1 MQGAIDRHAEVA
13 VSEPRRDK
21 VRATSVREQHDHV
34 DVARLTPEQRLD
46 MMWQLALDAWAFKG
60 DTRNAESR
68 LQRHVV
74 RVYRRER

>member
-1 MQGAIDRHAEVA
+1 MN
-13 VSEPRRDK
+13 EPRRRK
-21 VRATSVREQHDHV
+21 IRVMSVREQRDHV
-34 DVARLTPEQRLD
+34 DVTRLTPEQRLD

-60 DTRNAESR
+60 DSRNAESR